1 VMTPVTPADP
11 ATSPSD
17 GVRCRTPPGCTA
29 RRAMFGA
36 ELLFGV
42 DPESA
47 ALQLEA
53 RSARHAVLA
62 GGCHRTLEGS
72 GQARPCISLNLVTV

>member
-1 VMTPVTPADP
+1 
-11 ATSPSD
+11 
-17 GVRCRTPPGCTA
+17 
-29 RRAMFGA
+29 MFGA